1 MERTVT
7 ATYESATAVKNVV
20 DELLGIGIP
29 QEKFLAEEEKRQI
42 MVIAPLNSES
52 TIREV
57 LQRHH
62 PKTLQ

>member
-29 QEKFLAEEEKRQI
+29 QEKFLAEEDRCQI
-42 MVIAPLNSES
+42 KVIAPENSEP

-57 LQRHH
+57 LQRHN
-62 PKTLQ
+62 PKTLH